1 MLIAIICFPSWDQK
15 YKEMRP
21 THAFGKELGWGAG
34 YWSAWWRSH
43 GEPWSPSKQM
53 KGWGEMWWPSDG
65 QVMTTDD
72 SDDQQGSLQMNLNWY
87 SHFERLFGTS
97 YKAKCALTT
106 YTQAV
111 MLE

>member
-1 MLIAIICFPSWDQK
+1 
-15 YKEMRP
+15 
-21 THAFGKELGWGAG
+21 
-34 YWSAWWRSH
+34 
-43 GEPWSPSKQM
+43 
-53 KGWGEMWWPSDG
+53 
-65 QVMTTDD
+65 MTTDD